1 MPGFIGPMELVIL
14 AIVALIV
21 FGPKRLPEM
30 GRQLGKGMRSFK
42 DSVSGLSAS
51 LDEAPAAATP
61 TPTAAAATAA
71 PAESRSP
78 RDDVI

>member
-1 MPGFIGPMELVIL
+1 MPGFIGPMELVVL

-42 DSVSGLSAS
+42 DSVSGITTS
-51 LDEAPAAATP
+51 LDEAPATATPASAAT
-61 TPTAAAATAA
+61 TAA

-78 RDDVI
+78 RDDLA

>member
-1 MPGFIGPMELVIL
+1 MPGFIGPMELVVL

-42 DSVSGLSAS
+42 DSVSGITTS
-51 LDEAPAAATP
+51 LDEAPAASP
-61 TPTAAAATAA
+61 TAAAAATAA

-78 RDDVI
+78 RDDLA